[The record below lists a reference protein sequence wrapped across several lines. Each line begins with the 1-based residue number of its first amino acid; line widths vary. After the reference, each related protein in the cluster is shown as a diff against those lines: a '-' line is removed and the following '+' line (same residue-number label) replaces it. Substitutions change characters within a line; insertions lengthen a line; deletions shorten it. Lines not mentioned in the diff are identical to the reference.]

1 MLVSFSAVHAAKYNA
16 YGLKFF
22 TAETDHFRIHYHQ
35 GLEHLIPR
43 VGAQCEKLY
52 NIYRSRYGFTLPD
65 KTDFVVID
73 GDISNGWA
81 FANTNTITIWTHD
94 FDFNLRGSH
103 DWFEDVITHEYAHIV
118 SIQTGLKLPSAIPE
132 IRFGYFSHPNETRR
146 GEVFQSVAGDILP
159 HWLTEGIAQYS
170 STLHGSDEWD
180 SHRDMILQSWA
191 M

>member
-1 MLVSFSAVHAAKYNA
+1 MHRLFRVVLCGILLSCAGVLHAAKYNA
-16 YGLKFF
+16 FGLKFY
-22 TAETDHFRIHYHQ
+22 TSETEHFRIHYHD

-43 VGAQCEKLY
+43 VAAQCEKLY
-52 NIYRSRYGFTLPD
+52 SIYSTTYGLVLPD

-118 SIQTGLKLPSAIPE
+118 SIQTGLKFPSFIPE
-132 IRFGYFSHPNETRR
+132 LRLG
-146 GEVFQSVAGDILP
+146 
-159 HWLTEGIAQYS
+159 
-170 STLHGSDEWD
+170 
-180 SHRDMILQSWA
+180 
-191 M
+191 